1 MDQFREYFGC
11 DKETF
16 KDYVKNLSAYNVELE
31 KVFVTMI
38 EEIKNRSLGKQINKV
53 FANRVMEVFPEGT
66 VDVVIGSANTWDN
79 NKEIS
84 VRIRTKKFGGMEQKI
99 ERELATNVS
108 FRNKSD
114 YYRGSSATNDNRFI
128 EASIDEIV
136 SVINI
141 NRKRVARLQDAVKNM
156 DKQLNIIENAT
167 KKFIETMETVNSVFV
182 DMGNVSQVVY
192 SSCIPNLPSFKYDKY
207 DKELDKS
214 VELYTI

>member
-1 MDQFREYFGC
+1 MNQFREYFGC

-31 KVFVTMI
+31 KVFVTII

-53 FANRVMEVFPEGT
+53 FANRVIEVFPEGT
-66 VDVVIGSANTWDN
+66 VAVVIGSANTWDN

-214 VELYTI
+214 VELYTA

>member
-1 MDQFREYFGC
+1 MNQFREYFGC

-99 ERELATNVS
+99 ERELVTNVS
-108 FRNKSD
+108 FLNKPD
-114 YYRGSSATNDNRFI
+114 CYRKNNVTYDNRFL

>member
-1 MDQFREYFGC
+1 MNQFREYFGC

-31 KVFVTMI
+31 KVFVAII

-108 FRNKSD
+108 FHNKSD

-214 VELYTI
+214 VELYTA

>member
-1 MDQFREYFGC
+1 MNQFREYFGC

-31 KVFVTMI
+31 KVFVTII

-156 DKQLNIIENAT
+156 DKQLNIIEKAT

-214 VELYTI
+214 VELYTA

>member
-1 MDQFREYFGC
+1 MNQFREYFGC

-16 KDYVKNLSAYNVELE
+16 KDYVKNLAAYNVELE
-31 KVFVTMI
+31 KVFMAMI
-38 EEIKNRSLGKQINKV
+38 EEIKNRSLGKKIDKV

-84 VRIRTKKFGGMEQKI
+84 VRIRTKKFSGMEQKI
-99 ERELATNVS
+99 ERDLATNVS

-156 DKQLNIIENAT
+156 DKQLNIIENAI

-182 DMGNVSQVVY
+182 DMGDVSQVVY

-207 DKELDKS
+207 YKELDKS
-214 VELYTI
+214 VELYTA

>member
-1 MDQFREYFGC
+1 MNQFREYFGC

-16 KDYVKNLSAYNVELE
+16 KDYVKNLAAYNVELE
-31 KVFVTMI
+31 KVFVAMI

-214 VELYTI
+214 VELYTA

>member
-1 MDQFREYFGC
+1 MNQFREYFGC

-16 KDYVKNLSAYNVELE
+16 KDYVKNLAAYNVELE

-156 DKQLNIIENAT
+156 DKQLNIIENAI

>member
-1 MDQFREYFGC
+1 MNQFREYFGC

-31 KVFVTMI
+31 KVFVAII

-84 VRIRTKKFGGMEQKI
+84 VRIRTKKFSGMEQKI

-108 FRNKSD
+108 FHNKSD

-214 VELYTI
+214 VELYTA

>member
-1 MDQFREYFGC
+1 MNQFREYFGC

-214 VELYTI
+214 VELYTA

>member
-1 MDQFREYFGC
+1 MNQFKEYFGC

-31 KVFVTMI
+31 KVFVAII

-66 VDVVIGSANTWDN
+66 VDVAIGSANTWDN
-79 NKEIS
+79 NKAIS
-84 VRIRTKKFGGMEQKI
+84 VHIRTKKFGGMEYKI
-99 ERELATNVS
+99 ESELATHVS
-108 FRNKSD
+108 FLNKSD
-114 YYRGSSATNDNRFI
+114 YYRGSSATHDNRFI

>member
-1 MDQFREYFGC
+1 MNQFKEYFGC

-16 KDYVKNLSAYNVELE
+16 KDYVKNISAYNVELE
-31 KVFVTMI
+31 KVFVAII

-79 NKEIS
+79 NKKIS
-84 VRIRTKKFGGMEQKI
+84 VHIRTKKFGGMENKI
-99 ERELATNVS
+99 EGELATNVS

-156 DKQLNIIENAT
+156 DKQLNTIKNAI

>member
-1 MDQFREYFGC
+1 MNQFREYFGC

-16 KDYVKNLSAYNVELE
+16 KDYVKNLAAYNVELE
-31 KVFVTMI
+31 KVFVAII

-214 VELYTI
+214 VELYTA

>member
-1 MDQFREYFGC
+1 MNQFREYFGC

>member
-1 MDQFREYFGC
+1 MNQFREYFGC

-31 KVFVTMI
+31 KVFVAII

-207 DKELDKS
+207 DKELGKS
-214 VELYTI
+214 VELYTA

>member
-1 MDQFREYFGC
+1 MNQFREYFGC

-16 KDYVKNLSAYNVELE
+16 KDYVKNLSAYNIELE
-31 KVFVTMI
+31 KVFVAMI

-79 NKEIS
+79 NKKIS
-84 VRIRTKKFGGMEQKI
+84 VRICTKKFGGMENEI
-99 ERELATNVS
+99 EGELATNVS

-156 DKQLNIIENAT
+156 DKQLNTIENAI

-182 DMGNVSQVVY
+182 DMGDVSQVVY

>member
-1 MDQFREYFGC
+1 MNQFREYFGC

-31 KVFVTMI
+31 KVFVTII
-38 EEIKNRSLGKQINKV
+38 EEMKNRSLGKQINKV

-214 VELYTI
+214 VELYTA

>member
-1 MDQFREYFGC
+1 MNQFREYFGC

-16 KDYVKNLSAYNVELE
+16 KDYVKNLAAYNVELE

-214 VELYTI
+214 VELYTA

>member
-1 MDQFREYFGC
+1 MNQFREYFGC

-16 KDYVKNLSAYNVELE
+16 KDYVKNLAAYNVELE
-31 KVFVTMI
+31 KVFVAII

-156 DKQLNIIENAT
+156 DKQLNIIEKAT

-214 VELYTI
+214 VELYTA